1 MKFATES
8 GDIPTTQGEVCMSK
22 SHMKTMLMTFSDL
35 KGVFYFEIIP
45 QSQTVNQVLL
55 YWNTEAVTWNCT

>member
-55 YWNTEAVTWNCT
+55 Y